1 MLGVSMLG
9 ISIAQGGLLP
19 TQITALGISLN
30 AQEQRIILVLLGLV
44 CLYYLAA
51 FLVYALSDFTSWQVA
66 IRDSIV
72 AAWQAPGG
80 DEVEDDDAGNR
91 AMHMESFFEKHHP
104 FLHVSGIFVRPV
116 SKVRAL
122 FEFLVPPIVGIY
134 AVIVLFSTRAAA

>member
-1 MLGVSMLG
+1 LLGVSMLG

-30 AQEQRIILVLLGLV
+30 AQEQRTILVLLGLV

-72 AAWQAPGG
+72 AVWRAPRA
-80 DEVEDDDAGNR
+80 DEVEGEDAGER
-91 AMHMESFFEKHHP
+91 AVRMESFFERHHP
-104 FLHVSGIFVRPV
+104 FLHASDIFVRPV
-116 SKVRAL
+116 SEARAL

-134 AVIVLFSTRAAA
+134 AVIVLFSTRAAV

>member
-1 MLGVSMLG
+1 MLG

-30 AQEQRIILVLLGLV
+30 AQEQRTILVLVGLV
-44 CLYYLAA
+44 CLYYLFA
-51 FLVYALSDFTSWQVA
+51 FLVYALSDFMSWQVA

-72 AAWQAPGG
+72 AVWQAPRGV
-80 DEVEDDDAGNR
+80 DVEDEDAGDR
-91 AMHMESFFEKHHP
+91 AVRMESFFEKHHP
-104 FLHVSGIFVRPV
+104 FLHASDLFVRPV

-134 AVIVLFSTRAAA
+134 AVMVLFFTRAAA